1 MPFTDVHPVLMIVA
15 GPAGSGK
22 TTLAE
27 RIVAEVP
34 GVEKVITA
42 TTRPARPGEVDG
54 KDYHFLTEEAF
65 DASVARGEFL
75 EWARVHGRHRYGTLR
90 RSVHEKLAAGINLV
104 MNVDVQGVRSIKEM
118 SKSDPMIRQAL
129 VTVFIAPLINDGT
142 AEKPAY
148 RADFDELRNRLKFR
162 GHDDEDEIQRRLK
175 TAEDEIRSIG
185 IFDRVI
191 ESGSRKADFASVLAI
206 WNDKARQLTGNTQP

>member
-27 RIVAEVP
+27 RLVAEVP
-34 GVEKVITA
+34 GVEKVVTA

-54 KDYHFLTEEAF
+54 KDYHFLSEEEF
-65 DASVARGEFL
+65 DAAVARAEFL
-75 EWARVHGRHRYGTLR
+75 EWARVHGLHRYGTLR

-104 MNVDVQGVRSIKEM
+104 MNVDVQGVRSIKAVE
-118 SKSDPMIRQAL
+118 KSDPLIRHAL
-129 VTVFIAPLINDGT
+129 VTVFIAPLLKDG
-142 AEKPAY
+142 AGEKIVY
-148 RADFDELRNRLKFR
+148 RPDMEELRKRLIYR
-162 GHDDEDEIQRRLK
+162 GHDDEEEISRRLR
-175 TAEDEIRSIG
+175 TAEEEIRSID

-191 ESGSRKADFASVLAI
+191 ESGSRRADFANILAI
-206 WNDKARQLTGNTQP
+206 WEDATRRVAGKAP